1 MRGVKAK
8 RPALGMLFSASLVA
22 GMAAFGLVAAPTASA
37 GCYESEIRYGICRDD
52 RDFSRDYDRV
62 YYDRDRYDRCGY
74 DRCGYDRRVTFEAHW
89 DFDRQN
95 CRDDAFWVSYGNGGF
110 WVDPIHDPGYRLEV
124 IPNGG
129 PFPWVNWV
137 PV

>member
-1 MRGVKAK
+1 MRGVKTS
-8 RPALGMLFSASLVA
+8 RSALGMLFSASMVA
-22 GMAAFGLVAAPTASA
+22 GMAAFGLAAAPTASA
-37 GCYESEIRYGICRDD
+37 GCYESEIRYGICYDD
-52 RDFSRDYDRV
+52 RDYDRT
-62 YYDRDRYDRCGY
+62 YYGRDRYDRCDYG
-74 DRCGYDRRVTFEAHW
+74 CGDYVRRVSFEAHW
-89 DFDRQN
+89 DFERQN
-95 CRDDAFWVSYGNGGF
+95 CRDDAFWQPYGNGGF